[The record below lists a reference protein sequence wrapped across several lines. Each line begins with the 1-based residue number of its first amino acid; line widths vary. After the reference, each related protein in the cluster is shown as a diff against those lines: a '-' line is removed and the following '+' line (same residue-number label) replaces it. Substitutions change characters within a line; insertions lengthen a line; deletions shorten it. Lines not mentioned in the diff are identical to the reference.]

1 MNGDQMEFTFDE
13 KIRIRI
19 LIGILMMIL
28 LVVFSLIFTDFS
40 HTCEGAIFYALCIF
54 LFIIISIYLIKDKPR
69 IEKIFPF
76 FILLFML
83 ITTLLRIFDKC
94 YCDLHISDNDVYIL
108 KRMIII
114 LFEAVEKVHCAKI
127 LCLKINFIYPPF
139 YLYYA

>member
-19 LIGILMMIL
+19 LIGILIMIL

-40 HTCEGAIFYALCIF
+40 HTCEGAIFYALCMF

-94 YCDLHISDNDVYIL
+94 YGNLHISDNDVYIL
-108 KRMIII
+108 KRIMIVI
-114 LFEAVEKVHCAKI
+114 LFYAKI
-127 LCLKINFIYPPF
+127 
-139 YLYYA
+139 